1 MTTELPNELDTARP
15 HKKRATN
22 EHVEKGGGVSNSD
35 NRIQVQLDEGGD
47 GSRQNWMEKSDLW
60 AYLCSSWSE
69 KSVSM
74 VYYSLTSHS
83 TQ

>member
-35 NRIQVQLDEGGD
+35 NRIQVQLEEGGG
-47 GSRQNWMEKSDLW
+47 GSRQN
-60 AYLCSSWSE
+60 
-69 KSVSM
+69 
-74 VYYSLTSHS
+74 
-83 TQ
+83 